1 MSELLNATNP
11 NPFLQSIRLSS
22 RIAANIL
29 LLLAITIPVHS
40 QNVSRTGDALT
51 NQNSEETLEVGT
63 LRGYV
68 EIDSKPLPNG
78 CMEIRNLRTPTLLV
92 HSCTNEVGAFEVHN
106 LPEGKY
112 EIVVRSGIDELRE
125 QIQINSLSLANLTL
139 SLKTRNKAIPSQQYS
154 IAASQMTI
162 PEKARKAVGKAWNAL
177 RKFRL
182 ADARK
187 NAELALQISPTY
199 SDALMLTGIL
209 DLQDNQLQT
218 STTKLEQAIKYDAGN
233 GMAYIM
239 LAANYN
245 AAARFDDALLAL
257 SSGMRLRPDMWQ
269 GHFESARAELGK
281 GDFHSALRHLNRA
294 EELVKHEFPLIH
306 LEKARALVSVQE
318 FARGA
323 TELET
328 FLREEP
334 SGLNAEA
341 ARRMLVDVRLR
352 AKQGQQ

>member
-1 MSELLNATNP
+1 MSEVLNATSLKWSL
-11 NPFLQSIRLSS
+11 FESIQLRSC
-22 RIAANIL
+22 IAVNIL
-29 LLLAITIPVHS
+29 LLLAITIPAHA
-40 QNVSRTGDALT
+40 QDVSRSGDALKNESSDQALDGNT
-51 NQNSEETLEVGT
+51 V
-63 LRGYV
+63 RGYLG
-68 EIDSKPLPNG
+68 IDNQPLPNA
-78 CMEIRNLRTPTLLV
+78 CLEIRNLRTPTLVV
-92 HSCTNEVGAFEVHN
+92 HSCANEAGAFEIRN

-112 EIVVRSGIDELRE
+112 EIVVRFGIDELRD

-139 SLKTRNKAIPSQQYS
+139 NLKTKHQAMPAQQYS

-162 PEKARKAVGKAWNAL
+162 PEKARKAVEKAWTAL
-177 RKFRL
+177 RKLRL

-187 NAELALQISPTY
+187 NAELALQISHTY

-218 STTKLEQAIKYDAGN
+218 STSKLEQAIKYDAGN

-245 AAARFDDALLAL
+245 VSARFDDALRAL
-257 SSGMRLRPDMWQ
+257 SSGMRLRPEMWQ
-269 GHFESARAELGK
+269 GYFESARAEMGK
-281 GDFHSALRHLNRA
+281 GDFHSALTYLNRA
-294 EELVKHEFPLIH
+294 EELLKHDFPLIH
-306 LEKARALVSVQE
+306 LEKARAFVSLRE

-334 SGLNAEA
+334 TGLNSEA
-341 ARRMLVDVRLR
+341 ARRMLADIRSR
-352 AKQGQQ
+352 EQQAQ

>member
-40 QNVSRTGDALT
+40 QNVSRTGDALR

-125 QIQINSLSLANLTL
+125 QIQINSLSLANLT
-139 SLKTRNKAIPSQQYS
+139 
-154 IAASQMTI
+154 
-162 PEKARKAVGKAWNAL
+162 
-177 RKFRL
+177 
-182 ADARK
+182 
-187 NAELALQISPTY
+187 
-199 SDALMLTGIL
+199 
-209 DLQDNQLQT
+209 
-218 STTKLEQAIKYDAGN
+218 
-233 GMAYIM
+233 
-239 LAANYN
+239 
-245 AAARFDDALLAL
+245 
-257 SSGMRLRPDMWQ
+257 
-269 GHFESARAELGK
+269 
-281 GDFHSALRHLNRA
+281 
-294 EELVKHEFPLIH
+294 
-306 LEKARALVSVQE
+306 
-318 FARGA
+318 
-323 TELET
+323 
-328 FLREEP
+328 
-334 SGLNAEA
+334 
-341 ARRMLVDVRLR
+341 
-352 AKQGQQ
+352 